1 MRLDALLPESAA
13 KLLSTLLGDD
23 PALDPLKRLLVR
35 RGNPF
40 FIEESIRT
48 LVETGALAR
57 ERGAY
62 RLIRPIQAI
71 EVPATVQV
79 ILAARIDRLPA
90 EDKLLLQTAS
100 VIGKD
105 VPLVLLHA
113 VAEAAEDAVQR
124 GLNHLQAAEFL
135 YETRLF
141 PVPEYTFK
149 HALTHD
155 VTYGTVLQDRRKTL
169 HARIVGAI
177 ERSYPER
184 LAEHVERLAHH
195 ACRGEV
201 WDKALT
207 YLRHVAAKAQR
218 RGAYQQALACLEEAL
233 QVLRY
238 LPETTETREHEIDV
252 RLELRG
258 SLYPLGE
265 FEKMLSYLREAEAL
279 ASAHADAHR
288 LGLVSIHTAEYLR
301 QTGRFAEAR
310 TLAQKALAMGE
321 RLQDV
326 PLQIHAG
333 QYFGLACHA
342 LGDYRRASEVLRAVT
357 QTPRPE
363 RRALGA
369 VPSWDAHQ
377 AISLAWLARCLA
389 EIGEFDE
396 GVLAGRRAVALAEGL
411 EIPYS
416 LTSACIGL
424 GYICLVKGDLDAAGS
439 VLERACGA
447 AREANL
453 MLLRPQANR
462 LLGYAHLLAG
472 RIEEGVVLIRAA
484 ANEVESRRLLMQQ
497 AAVLA
502 LLAEACLFASRLD
515 EASTVGRRALTLAR
529 DGGQRGEE
537 AVALRVL
544 GDIATHPGQFDAES
558 GETHFR
564 QALAL
569 AEELGMRP
577 LVAHCHLGL
586 GRLHRPNSLD
596 PTQEHLT
603 IAVAMYRKMD
613 MTYWLEQAARK

>member
-1 MRLDALLPESAA
+1 
-13 KLLSTLLGDD
+13 
-23 PALDPLKRLLVR
+23 
-35 RGNPF
+35 
-40 FIEESIRT
+40 
-48 LVETGALAR
+48 
-57 ERGAY
+57 
-62 RLIRPIQAI
+62 
-71 EVPATVQV
+71 
-79 ILAARIDRLPA
+79 
-90 EDKLLLQTAS
+90 
-100 VIGKD
+100 
-105 VPLVLLHA
+105 
-113 VAEAAEDAVQR
+113 
-124 GLNHLQAAEFL
+124 LQAAEFL

-141 PVPEYTFK
+141 PEPEYTFK
-149 HALTHD
+149 HALTHE
-155 VTYGTVLQDRRKTL
+155 VTYGTLLQDRRKAL

-207 YLRHVAAKAQR
+207 YLRQVGAKAQR
-218 RGAYQQALACLEEAL
+218 SSAYQQALACLEEAL
-233 QVLRY
+233 QVLRH
-238 LPETTETREHEIDV
+238 LPETPESREQEIDV

-265 FEKMLSYLREAEAL
+265 FEKMLSYLREAEAM

-288 LGLVSIHTAEYLR
+288 LGLVSIHTAEYFR

-310 TLAQKALAMGE
+310 SLAQKALAMGE
-321 RLQDV
+321 KLQDV

-357 QTPRPE
+357 QTSRPE
-363 RRALGA
+363 RRALGV

-396 GVLAGRRAVALAEGL
+396 GIPAGRHSVALAEGL
-411 EIPYS
+411 EFPYS
-416 LTSACIGL
+416 LTAACIGL
-424 GYICLVKGDLDAAGS
+424 GYICLVKGDLDAAGP
-439 VLERACGA
+439 VLERAYSI

-453 MLLRPQANR
+453 TLLRPQATR
-462 LLGYAHLLAG
+462 LLGRVYLLAG
-472 RIEEGVVLIRAA
+472 RIDEGVALVRAA

-497 AAVLA
+497 AAVLV
-502 LLAEACLFASRLD
+502 LLGEACLFASRLD
-515 EASTVGRRALTLAR
+515 EASTVGQWALTLAR

-537 AVALRVL
+537 AVALRLL
-544 GDIATHPGQFDAES
+544 GDMAIHPDQFDAES
-558 GETHFR
+558 GGIHFR

-569 AEELGMRP
+569 AEELRMRP

-586 GRLHRPNSLD
+586 GKLCRRRD
-596 PTQEHLT
+596 DREQAQEHLT
-603 IAVAMYRKMD
+603 TAMAMYREMG
-613 MTYWLEQAARK
+613 MTYWLEQAAVETHQLG